1 MFDLCNILI
10 IGGEFMNGTGKRNGE
25 GQDRKRRFRLSLA
38 GKILGISILPTLVM
52 GIVLTAVGI
61 RGIREGMQ
69 EEVFASLE
77 AIAVS
82 VDAAYTAIDAGDY
95 SLSGDKLMK
104 GSLDVTSNEKLID
117 SFTNGNDKEVTLFY
131 GDVRYAT
138 TLASDETGGRILGTT
153 ADPDVYKRV
162 TEDGESVHLTGIVV
176 NHVNYY
182 ACYIPMRNSDGSIA
196 GMYFV
201 GQPAE
206 SVESFVASKTRSV
219 IVAWIIILVLSI
231 LLISFITIK
240 IKKGIMAAESA
251 VSRIARGVL
260 NEPVDKRG
268 LKRSDELGDMMRG
281 VNRMQQEL
289 TDVVSNIKNSI
300 GILKNEGNELN
311 NMASQTSITANELEL
326 AVDGIAKSVVS
337 QADDVENASEKI
349 DAIGEMI
356 GGIVSSVHNLD
367 KISGEMKINGDD
379 AMVIIDGL
387 AESNNATMDAIG
399 KIGSMVN
406 ATNESAARISDA
418 IQLITSIAEETNLL
432 SLNASIEA
440 ARAGEQGRGFAV
452 VASQIQKLAEQS
464 NESAGS
470 IAETINELL
479 EDSKNTVAVMEEVR
493 NIVNRQQEKFEQTR
507 QQFANVHTG
516 IDQSREEAADIRVK
530 TDACDQEKAGVV
542 QIIANLSSV
551 SEENASAAEET
562 AGSVQELNSTISTL
576 AASAGSLQNLS
587 EELQKSVEIFKL

>member
-1 MFDLCNILI
+1 MLDLCNILI
-10 IGGEFMNGTGKRNGE
+10 SGGKFMDVMGKNNGNV
-25 GQDRKRRFRLSLA
+25 QHRKQKPRLSLA
-38 GKILGISILPTLVM
+38 GKILIMSIIPTLVM
-52 GIVLTAVGI
+52 GIVLTVVGI

-95 SLSGDKLMK
+95 SLSGSNMMK
-104 GSLDVTSNEKLID
+104 GSLDVTGNEKLID
-117 SFTNGNDKEVTLFY
+117 SFTEGNDKEVTLFY

-138 TLASDETGGRILGTT
+138 TLADDETGERILGTT

-162 TEDGESVHLTGIVV
+162 TGNKEIVHLTDIVV

-182 ACYIPMRNSDGSIA
+182 ACYMPMYNSDKSIA

-201 GQPAE
+201 GQPAD
-206 SVESFVASKTRSV
+206 SVESFLASKTRSV
-219 IVAWIIILVLSI
+219 IISWILILILSVLLI
-231 LLISFITIK
+231 LLLTIR
-240 IKKGIMAAESA
+240 IKKGIIAAENA
-251 VSRIARGVL
+251 VSRIAGGVL
-260 NEPVDKRG
+260 NEPVDKGG
-268 LKRSDELGDMMRG
+268 LKRSDELGDMMRS

-289 TDVVSNIKNSI
+289 INVVSNIKNSI

-311 NMASQTSITANELEL
+311 NMASQTSTTANELEL

-337 QADDVENASEKI
+337 QADDVENASGKI
-349 DAIGEMI
+349 DTIGEMI
-356 GGIVSSVHNLD
+356 GGIVGSVHNLD
-367 KISGEMKINGDD
+367 SISGEMKSNGDD
-379 AMVIIDGL
+379 AMVIVNKL

-399 KIGSMVN
+399 KIGRMVN

-479 EDSKNTVAVMEEVR
+479 EDSKNTVAVMEEVCD
-493 NIVNRQQEKFEQTR
+493 IVNKQQEKFEQTR
-507 QQFANVHTG
+507 KQFANVHTG
-516 IDQSREEAADIRVK
+516 IDKSRKEAADIRVK
-530 TDACDQEKAGVV
+530 IDACDQEKTGIV
-542 QIIANLSSV
+542 QIISNLSSV

-562 AGSVQELNSTISTL
+562 ASSVQELNSTISTL
-576 AASAGSLQNLS
+576 AASAGSLQSLS
-587 EELQKSVEIFKL
+587 EELQRSVDIFKL

>member
-1 MFDLCNILI
+1 MDV
-10 IGGEFMNGTGKRNGE
+10 MGKSKE
-25 GQDRKRRFRLSLA
+25 KGQSRKRRYRLSLA
-38 GKILGISILPTLVM
+38 GKIFGISILPTLVM
-52 GIVLTAVGI
+52 GIVLTVVGI

-95 SLSGDKLMK
+95 SLSGDNLVK
-104 GSLDVTSNEKLID
+104 GSLDVTGNETLID
-117 SFTNGNDKEVTLFY
+117 SFTEGNDKEVTLFY

-138 TLASDETGGRILGTT
+138 TLTSDETGERILGTT

-162 TEDGESVHLTGIVV
+162 TGDGEIVHLTGIVV

-182 ACYIPMRNSDGSIA
+182 ACYMPMYNSDGSIA
-196 GMYFV
+196 GMYFA
-201 GQPAE
+201 GQPAD

-219 IVAWIIILVLSI
+219 ITAWILILVLSV

-240 IKKGIMAAESA
+240 IKKGIIAAEYA
-251 VSRIARGVL
+251 VSRIAKGIL
-260 NEPVDKRG
+260 NEPVDKKG

-281 VNRMQQEL
+281 VDRMQREF
-289 TDVVSNIKNSI
+289 TDIVSNIKNSI
-300 GILKNEGNELN
+300 DILKKEGNELN
-311 NMASQTSITANELEL
+311 NIASQTSVTANELEQ
-326 AVDGIAKSVVS
+326 AVDGIAQSVVS
-337 QADDVENASEKI
+337 QADDVENASGRI
-349 DAIGEMI
+349 DTIGEMI
-356 GGIVSSVHNLD
+356 GSIVGSVHNLD
-367 KISGEMKINGDD
+367 EISGEMKTNGDD

-387 AESNNATMDAIG
+387 AESNNATMDAIE
-399 KIGSMVN
+399 KIGSKVN

-479 EDSKNTVAVMEEVR
+479 EDSKNTVAVMDEVR
-493 NIVNRQQEKFEQTR
+493 SIVNKQQEKFEQTR
-507 QQFANVHTG
+507 QQFSNVHTG
-516 IDQSREEAADIRVK
+516 IDRSREEAADIRVK
-530 TDACDQEKAGVV
+530 TDECDKEKTNVV

-562 AGSVQELNSTISTL
+562 ANSVQELNSTINTL
-576 AASAGSLQNLS
+576 ATSAGSLQDLS

>member
-1 MFDLCNILI
+1 
-10 IGGEFMNGTGKRNGE
+10 MNVKGKSKEKEQN
-25 GQDRKRRFRLSLA
+25 RKRGYRLSLA
-38 GKILGISILPTLVM
+38 GKIFGISILPTLIM
-52 GIVLTAVGI
+52 GIVLTVVGI

-82 VDAAYTAIDAGDY
+82 VDAAYTAIDPGDY

-104 GSLDVTSNEKLID
+104 GSLDVTGNETLID
-117 SFTNGNDKEVTLFY
+117 SFTEGNDKQVTLFY

-138 TLASDETGGRILGTT
+138 TLISSETGGRILGTT
-153 ADPDVYKRV
+153 ADPDVYRRV
-162 TEDGESVHLTGIVV
+162 TENGETVHLTGIVV
-176 NHVNYY
+176 NNVNYY
-182 ACYIPMRNSDGSIA
+182 ACYMPMRNSDENIA

-201 GQPAE
+201 GQPAD
-206 SVESFVASKTRSV
+206 SVESFVSSKARSV
-219 IVAWIIILVLSI
+219 IVAWIIILVISVI
-231 LLISFITIK
+231 LISIITIK
-240 IKKGIMAAESA
+240 IKKGIIAAEHA

-260 NEPVDKRG
+260 NEPVDKKG

-281 VNRMQQEL
+281 VDRMQQEL
-289 TDVVSNIKNSI
+289 TDIVSNIKSSI
-300 GILKNEGNELN
+300 DILKKEGNELN
-311 NMASQTSITANELEL
+311 SIASQTSITANELEQ
-326 AVDGIAKSVVS
+326 AVDGIAQSVVS
-337 QADDVENASEKI
+337 QADDVENASGKI
-349 DAIGEMI
+349 DIIGEMI
-356 GGIVSSVHNLD
+356 GSIVGSVHNLD
-367 KISGEMKINGDD
+367 QISGEMKINGDD
-379 AMVIIDGL
+379 AVVIIDGL
-387 AESNNATMDAIG
+387 AESNNATMDAIE
-399 KIGSMVN
+399 KIGSKVN

-479 EDSKNTVAVMEEVR
+479 EDSKNTVSVMDEVR
-493 NIVNRQQEKFEQTR
+493 SIVNKQQEKFEQTR

-516 IDQSREEAADIRVK
+516 IDQSRKEAEDIRVK
-530 TDACDQEKAGVV
+530 TDECDREKTGVV

-562 AGSVQELNSTISTL
+562 ANSVQELNSTINTL

-587 EELQKSVEIFKL
+587 EELQRSVEIFKL

>member
-1 MFDLCNILI
+1 MLDLCNILI
-10 IGGEFMNGTGKRNGE
+10 IGGEFMDVMGKSKE
-25 GQDRKRRFRLSLA
+25 KGQSRKRRYRLSLA
-38 GKILGISILPTLVM
+38 GKIFGISILPTLVM
-52 GIVLTAVGI
+52 GIVLTVVGI

-95 SLSGDKLMK
+95 SLSGDNLVK
-104 GSLDVTSNEKLID
+104 GSLDVTGNENLID
-117 SFTNGNDKEVTLFY
+117 SFTEGNDKEVTLFY

-138 TLASDETGGRILGTT
+138 TLTSDETGERILGTT

-162 TEDGESVHLTGIVV
+162 TGDGEIVHLTGIVV

-182 ACYIPMRNSDGSIA
+182 ACYMPMYNSDGSIA
-196 GMYFV
+196 GMYFA
-201 GQPAE
+201 GQPAD

-219 IVAWIIILVLSI
+219 ITAWILILVLSV

-240 IKKGIMAAESA
+240 IKKGIIAAEYA
-251 VSRIARGVL
+251 VSRIAKGIL
-260 NEPVDKRG
+260 NEPVDKKG

-281 VNRMQQEL
+281 VDRMQREF
-289 TDVVSNIKNSI
+289 TDIVSNIKNSI
-300 GILKNEGNELN
+300 DILKKEGNELN
-311 NMASQTSITANELEL
+311 NIASQTSVTANELEQ
-326 AVDGIAKSVVS
+326 AVDGIAQSVVS
-337 QADDVENASEKI
+337 QADDVENASGRI
-349 DAIGEMI
+349 DTIGEMI
-356 GGIVSSVHNLD
+356 GSIVGSVHNLD
-367 KISGEMKINGDD
+367 EISGEMKTNGDD

-387 AESNNATMDAIG
+387 AESNNATMDAIE
-399 KIGSMVN
+399 KIGSKVN

-479 EDSKNTVAVMEEVR
+479 EDSKNTVAVMDEVR
-493 NIVNRQQEKFEQTR
+493 SIVNKQQEKFEQTR
-507 QQFANVHTG
+507 QQFSNVHTG
-516 IDQSREEAADIRVK
+516 IDRSREEAADIRVK
-530 TDACDQEKAGVV
+530 TDECDKEKTNVV

-562 AGSVQELNSTISTL
+562 ANSVQELNSTINTL
-576 AASAGSLQNLS
+576 AASAGSLQDLS